1 MPEFRRDLRPDLE
14 GVYRFAAF
22 IASELAPT
30 HLDCPGRSVL
40 ARDCVCFAGV
50 LRRAEGGIYH
60 DTGFIASERAPPH
73 WRVISIWDLLPLLFR

>member
-30 HLDCPGRSVL
+30 HWDRLGRRVL
-40 ARDCVCFAGV
+40 ARDCVCLAGV